1 MTRIETDS
9 LGQVEVPEQAY
20 WGAQTQ
26 RSLRNFAIGA
36 ERMPIEVL
44 HALALIKKAAARVN
58 NRIGDLPPDVAR
70 KIAYENGDRL
80 FGGSS
85 GGRH

>member
-26 RSLRNFAIGA
+26 RSLSNFAIGA

-44 HALALIKKAAARVN
+44 HALARS
-58 NRIGDLPPDVAR
+58 RRRQP
-70 KIAYENGDRL
+70 
-80 FGGSS
+80 GSTTAS
-85 GGRH
+85 ATCRPTSRD